1 MPTYSFK
8 ACAIFKVV
16 GVVKA
21 ESLEEARAAIDN
33 LSNELRF
40 EVAYP
45 PDFVCGVFFEGGDG
59 QSLKLDGAPRL
70 ITSELWVE
78 EGDHELA

>member
-16 GVVKA
+16 GEIEA
-21 ESLEEARAAIDN
+21 ESLEEARVKLDN

>member
-16 GVVKA
+16 GELEA
-21 ESLEEARAAIDN
+21 ESLEEARVAIDS
-33 LSNELRF
+33 LSDKLRQPV
-40 EVAYP
+40 VAVI
-45 PDFVCGVFFEGGDG
+45 DGGDC
-59 QSLKLDGAPRL
+59 QSLKLDGEPRL
-70 ITSELWVE
+70 ITSDLWVE

>member
-16 GVVKA
+16 GELEA
-21 ESLEEARAAIDN
+21 ESLEEARVAIDS
-33 LSNELRF
+33 LSDKLRQPV
-40 EVAYP
+40 VAVI
-45 PDFVCGVFFEGGDG
+45 DGGDG
-59 QSLKLDGAPRL
+59 PLWVAEDLRL
-70 ITSELWVE
+70 ITSDLWVE

>member
-16 GVVKA
+16 GELEA
-21 ESLEEARAAIDN
+21 ESLEEARAVIDS
-33 LSNELRF
+33 LSDKLRQP
-40 EVAYP
+40 VVQAALSR
-45 PDFVCGVFFEGGDG
+45 EGPLWC
-59 QSLKLDGAPRL
+59 QSLKLDGAPCL
-70 ITSELWVE
+70 ITSDLWVE